1 MTTDVQVI
9 TPITA
14 ISSSQKTLWIFTLSY
29 DYLNTL
35 YPIQSIPN
43 ESNCKFDA
51 FKCDNWMSSI
61 KNNPTFVKPATFSRI
76 SSSFNNE
83 DQQLL
88 HPINLSTS
96 IELMSNIVQNNIKT
110 LFMNREENL
119 DYALNVV
126 INLYLDINVVLKG
139 FIWFREGRMKRRNS

>member
-1 MTTDVQVI
+1 M
-9 TPITA
+9 
-14 ISSSQKTLWIFTLSY
+14 K
-29 DYLNTL
+29 
-35 YPIQSIPN
+35 
-43 ESNCKFDA
+43 
-51 FKCDNWMSSI
+51 
-61 KNNPTFVKPATFSRI
+61 
-76 SSSFNNE
+76 
-83 DQQLL
+83 DQQVL